1 MNEVVKYSNE
11 LHELKFNS
19 MNEAQQNVF
28 FTLLQ
33 QFRNT
38 EGYTLE
44 LDFNKVFEL
53 AQIANSSSY
62 RKEILD
68 KLGKLQEFKFRYQ
81 INELG
86 DLQQDV
92 IFPSIRTDSKNKVL
106 KIRVSEG
113 FKERYINSPLKGWT
127 RYELAEFVGLNG
139 TYTKTIYRYLKQF
152 RSSGRWR
159 IRYDDF
165 KELLGIPDSYQ
176 SNNIDQQILKPAI
189 KELSAERNLFD
200 QRRTPF
206 KGLCVKKV
214 KSGRSIEAL
223 EFCFE
228 PQPVSDIERDKVEN
242 KRNLA
247 TIAGDI
253 KRQDMLR
260 QLKRESLD
268 PKAGDVSV
276 EELQIYLY
284 RNLRLYD
291 KQFDRYNVVKIQR
304 ILAIP
309 NSYGVR
315 IEWQNVDDGF
325 KQHYDLSST
334 AKAKNFIEK
343 YVI

>member
-38 EGYTLE
+38 DGYTLE
-44 LDFNKVFEL
+44 LDFNKLFEL
-53 AQIANSSSY
+53 AQISQGTNY

-81 INELG
+81 INDLG
-86 DLQQDV
+86 DLQQDI
-92 IFPSIRTDSKNKVL
+92 IFPSIRTDSKNRVL
-106 KIRVSEG
+106 KIKVSEG

-152 RSSGRWR
+152 KSSGRWR

-165 KELLGIPDSYQ
+165 KELLGIPESYQ
-176 SNNIDQQILKPAI
+176 SCDIDKRILKPTL

-206 KGLCVKKV
+206 EKLVVIKHKKG
-214 KSGRSIEAL
+214 REIEAL
-223 EFCFE
+223 EFCFM
-228 PQPVSDIERDKVEN
+228 PQPVSAIEKDERQHE
-242 KRNLA
+242 RNL
-247 TIAGDI
+247 TIIANDI
-253 KRQDMLR
+253 QREQELRKLKRAAPKTHPITGKEIDETQEYIGRYLRIYNDKLGLTDMLKIEKIEKSGE
-260 QLKRESLD
+260 QLE
-268 PKAGDVSV
+268 
-276 EELQIYLY
+276 
-284 RNLRLYD
+284 
-291 KQFDRYNVVKIQR
+291 VKV
-304 ILAIP
+304 L
-309 NSYGVR
+309 
-315 IEWQNVDDGF
+315 NVDDGF
-325 KQHYDLSST
+325 RSSMSFDNF
-334 AKAKNFIEK
+334 KHFKNTFDR
-343 YVI
+343 YGD